1 MDKMK
6 NSGMSE
12 TMQTL
17 TRKSACVMLS
27 LLLLLSAVLPVKA
40 AAETASAKVVRVGS
54 FEDTFNYVNEKGA
67 RKGYGYELLETL
79 SGYTG
84 WQFEYVTCDWSDCF
98 EKLKNGE
105 VDIIGGISYT
115 EDRTQEMLF
124 SDESMGVEKYY
135 LYADLSRADISA
147 SDFKTLNGKKIGVL
161 MGTEPEVMLAEWEEK
176 YGLKTEHVNISN
188 NEDVKQ
194 KLANHEIDCFVSLEE
209 SFWAERGISTI
220 TRVGESGIYYAINK
234 NRPDIKEELD
244 DAMRALDE
252 AVPFYTADLYKR
264 YFSMDY
270 TPILTGEEKA
280 WLRKH
285 GAIRMGFLASDSGV
299 STYDPATG
307 EFTGVITDYIQ
318 FAADC
323 LGNQELEF
331 QLVGYDSKEAELD
344 ALKSGEID
352 MIFHCDQNPNL
363 AEEYHFAC
371 TNTTWTSN
379 LMAVTNKQHF
389 NENNVNRIVVPQNKL
404 SLKKYL
410 AFYYP
415 QWEIVDCDTQEDAAR
430 LVKDG
435 QADCFVT
442 GISSENKY
450 SKKYSFYS
458 VPLVNPVRSCFAVNS
473 GNRSLLSILNKTIKA
488 MPVNMLAGALAMYKS
503 SARKV
508 TLSDFIRD
516 NFFKVML
523 ISSIAVAVVLLTIL
537 MLLQKARKAEAAAR
551 KAASDTQELNAK
563 LQVAVEKA
571 ESANR
576 AKSTFLSNMS
586 HDIRTPMNAII
597 GFTTLALSNIDDTDR
612 VKDYLGKTLA
622 SSNHLLS
629 LINDV
634 LDMSRIES
642 GKIHLE
648 EVEVNLSDVLH
659 DLKTIV
665 SGQIYAKQLELYM
678 DAMDV
683 TDEDVYCDKTRLNQ
697 ILLNLLSNAIKF
709 TPAGGTVS
717 VRVRQLA
724 GKVRGCGQYE
734 FRIKDNGIGMSQE
747 FAQKIFEPFERERT
761 STVSRIQGTGL
772 GMAITKNIVDMMG
785 GTIEV
790 QTAQGKGTEFT
801 VCVPMRAQTEQRPVE
816 KITELEGLKALVVD
830 DDFNTCDSVTKM
842 LVKVGMR
849 AEWTLSGK
857 EAVLRARQSIEMSDV
872 YHAYIIDW
880 RLPDMNGIEVTR
892 QIRSLHDDTPIIIL
906 TAYDW
911 SDIEVE
917 AKAAGVTAFCAK
929 PMFMSDLRE
938 TLMSALG
945 QKPADAVQRLL
956 PEKNADFK
964 GKHIL
969 LVEDNELNREIAQE
983 ILREYGF
990 LVDSAENGA
999 VAVEKVSTTAPG
1011 SYDLVLMDVQMPI
1024 MDGYTATRKIRAR
1037 RPKPLKSLRRH
1048 HGAGGRLGTQR
1059 RRVGHHPPLQT
1070 LRKAQLQPCGGR
1082 RQPHEA
1088 HEHCHEAAVL
1098 SAVPA
1103 GLY

>member
-105 VDIIGGISYT
+105 IDIIGGISYT

-124 SDESMGVEKYY
+124 SDEPMGVEKYY

-299 STYDPATG
+299 STFDPATG

-344 ALKSGEID
+344 ALQSGEID
-352 MIFHCDQNPNL
+352 MIFHFDQSPNL

-389 NENNVNRIVVPQNKL
+389 NENNVNRIAVPQNKL

-503 SARKV
+503 SARRV
-508 TLSDFIRD
+508 TLSDFIKD

-571 ESANR
+571 ETANR

-597 GFTTLALSNIDDTDR
+597 GFTTLALSNINDTER

-678 DAMDV
+678 DVMDV

-747 FAQKIFEPFERERT
+747 FAQKIFEPFEQERT

-857 EAVLRARQSIEMSDV
+857 EAVLRARQALEMSDV

-917 AKAAGVTAFCAK
+917 AKAAGVTAFCSK
-929 PMFMSDLRE
+929 PMFMFDLRE

-945 QKPADAVQRLL
+945 QKQTDAVQGLL
-956 PEKNADFK
+956 PDKNADFK

-999 VAVEKVSTTAPG
+999 VAVEKVSTAAPG

-1024 MDGYTATRKIRAR
+1024 MDGYTATRKIRALDDPARAKLPILAMTANAFDEDR
-1037 RPKPLKSLRRH
+1037 RNALESGMNGFLSKPIVIDDLV
-1048 HGAGGRLGTQR
+1048 QE
-1059 RRVGHHPPLQT
+1059 
-1070 LRKAQLQPCGGR
+1070 LRKIL
-1082 RQPHEA
+1082 
-1088 HEHCHEAAVL
+1088 
-1098 SAVPA
+1098 
-1103 GLY
+1103 

>member
-1 MDKMK
+1 
-6 NSGMSE
+6 
-12 TMQTL
+12 
-17 TRKSACVMLS
+17 
-27 LLLLLSAVLPVKA
+27 
-40 AAETASAKVVRVGS
+40 
-54 FEDTFNYVNEKGA
+54 
-67 RKGYGYELLETL
+67 
-79 SGYTG
+79 
-84 WQFEYVTCDWSDCF
+84 
-98 EKLKNGE
+98 
-105 VDIIGGISYT
+105 
-115 EDRTQEMLF
+115 
-124 SDESMGVEKYY
+124 
-135 LYADLSRADISA
+135 
-147 SDFKTLNGKKIGVL
+147 
-161 MGTEPEVMLAEWEEK
+161 
-176 YGLKTEHVNISN
+176 
-188 NEDVKQ
+188 
-194 KLANHEIDCFVSLEE
+194 
-209 SFWAERGISTI
+209 
-220 TRVGESGIYYAINK
+220 
-234 NRPDIKEELD
+234 
-244 DAMRALDE
+244 
-252 AVPFYTADLYKR
+252 
-264 YFSMDY
+264 
-270 TPILTGEEKA
+270 
-280 WLRKH
+280 
-285 GAIRMGFLASDSGV
+285 
-299 STYDPATG
+299 
-307 EFTGVITDYIQ
+307 
-318 FAADC
+318 
-323 LGNQELEF
+323 
-331 QLVGYDSKEAELD
+331 
-344 ALKSGEID
+344 
-352 MIFHCDQNPNL
+352 MIFHFDQSPNL

-389 NENNVNRIVVPQNKL
+389 NENNVNRIAVPQNKL

-415 QWEIVDCDTQEDAAR
+415 QWEIVDCDTQEDAAK

-435 QADCFVT
+435 QVDCFVT

-458 VPLVNPVRSCFAVNS
+458 VPLLNPVKSCFAVNS

-508 TLSDFIRD
+508 TLSDFIKD

-523 ISSIAVAVVLLTIL
+523 ISSIAVTVVLLTIL

-724 GKVRGCGQYE
+724 GKVHGCGQYE

-917 AKAAGVTAFCAK
+917 AKAAGVTAFCSK

-945 QKPADAVQRLL
+945 QKPADAVQGLL

-964 GKHIL
+964 DKHIL

-999 VAVEKVSTTAPG
+999 VAVEKVSTAAPG
-1011 SYDLVLMDVQMPI
+1011 SYDLLLMDVQMPI
-1024 MDGYTATRKIRAR
+1024 MDGYTATRKIRALDDPARAKLPILAMTANAFDEDR
-1037 RPKPLKSLRRH
+1037 RNALESGMNGFLSKPIVIDDLVQELHKIL
-1048 HGAGGRLGTQR
+1048 
-1059 RRVGHHPPLQT
+1059 
-1070 LRKAQLQPCGGR
+1070 
-1082 RQPHEA
+1082 
-1088 HEHCHEAAVL
+1088 
-1098 SAVPA
+1098 
-1103 GLY
+1103 

>member
-1 MDKMK
+1 
-6 NSGMSE
+6 
-12 TMQTL
+12 MQTL

-79 SGYTG
+79 SGYAG

-105 VDIIGGISYT
+105 IDIIGGISYT

-124 SDESMGVEKYY
+124 SDEPMGVEKYY

-280 WLRKH
+280 WLKEH
-285 GAIRMGFLASDSGV
+285 GAIKMGFLTSDRGV
-299 STYDPATG
+299 STFDPATG

-389 NENNVNRIVVPQNKL
+389 NENNVNRIAVPQNKL

-508 TLSDFIRD
+508 TLSDFIKD

-761 STVSRIQGTGL
+761 STVSGIQGTGL

-999 VAVEKVSTTAPG
+999 VAVEKVSTAAPG

-1024 MDGYTATRKIRAR
+1024 MDGYTATRKIRALDDPARAKLPILAMTANAFDEDR
-1037 RPKPLKSLRRH
+1037 RNALESGMNGFLSKPIVIDDLV
-1048 HGAGGRLGTQR
+1048 QE
-1059 RRVGHHPPLQT
+1059 
-1070 LRKAQLQPCGGR
+1070 LRKIL
-1082 RQPHEA
+1082 
-1088 HEHCHEAAVL
+1088 
-1098 SAVPA
+1098 
-1103 GLY
+1103 

>member
-1 MDKMK
+1 
-6 NSGMSE
+6 
-12 TMQTL
+12 MQTL

-54 FEDTFNYVNEKGA
+54 FEDTFNYVNEKVA

-105 VDIIGGISYT
+105 IDIIGGISYT

-124 SDESMGVEKYY
+124 SDEPMGVEKYY

-147 SDFKTLNGKKIGVL
+147 SDFKTLNGQKIGVL

-299 STYDPATG
+299 STFDPATG

-389 NENNVNRIVVPQNKL
+389 NENNVNRIAVPQNKL

-508 TLSDFIRD
+508 TLSDFIKD

-761 STVSRIQGTGL
+761 STVSGIQGTGL

-857 EAVLRARQSIEMSDV
+857 EAVLRARQALEMSDV

-999 VAVEKVSTTAPG
+999 VAVEKVSTAAPG
-1011 SYDLVLMDVQMPI
+1011 SYDLLLMDVQMPI
-1024 MDGYTATRKIRAR
+1024 MDGYTATRKIRALDDPARAKLPILAMTANAFDEDR
-1037 RPKPLKSLRRH
+1037 RNALESGMNGFLSKPIVIDDLVQELHKIL
-1048 HGAGGRLGTQR
+1048 
-1059 RRVGHHPPLQT
+1059 
-1070 LRKAQLQPCGGR
+1070 
-1082 RQPHEA
+1082 
-1088 HEHCHEAAVL
+1088 
-1098 SAVPA
+1098 
-1103 GLY
+1103 

>member
-105 VDIIGGISYT
+105 IDIIGGISYT

-124 SDESMGVEKYY
+124 SDEPMGVEKYY
-135 LYADLSRADISA
+135 LYADLARADISA

-299 STYDPATG
+299 STFDPATG

-389 NENNVNRIVVPQNKL
+389 NENNVNRIAVPQNKL

-508 TLSDFIRD
+508 TLSDFIKD

-761 STVSRIQGTGL
+761 STVSGIQGTGL

-999 VAVEKVSTTAPG
+999 VAVEKVSTAAPG

-1024 MDGYTATRKIRAR
+1024 MDGYTATRKIRALDDPARAKLPILAMTANAFDEDR
-1037 RPKPLKSLRRH
+1037 RNALESGMNGFLSKPIVIDDLV
-1048 HGAGGRLGTQR
+1048 QE
-1059 RRVGHHPPLQT
+1059 
-1070 LRKAQLQPCGGR
+1070 LRKIL
-1082 RQPHEA
+1082 
-1088 HEHCHEAAVL
+1088 
-1098 SAVPA
+1098 
-1103 GLY
+1103 

>member
-1 MDKMK
+1 
-6 NSGMSE
+6 
-12 TMQTL
+12 MQAL

-27 LLLLLSAVLPVKA
+27 LLLLLSVVLPVKA
-40 AAETASAKVVRVGS
+40 AAETASVKVVRVGS

-105 VDIIGGISYT
+105 IDIMGGISYT
-115 EDRTQEMLF
+115 EDRTEEMLF
-124 SDESMGVEKYY
+124 SDEPMGEEKYY

-161 MGTEPEVMLAEWEEK
+161 MGTEPEVMLTEWEEK
-176 YGLKTEHVNISN
+176 YGLETEHVNISN

-244 DAMRALDE
+244 DAMRALNE
-252 AVPFYTADLYKR
+252 AAPFYTADLYKR

-299 STYDPATG
+299 STFDPATG

-389 NENNVNRIVVPQNKL
+389 NENNVNRIAVPQNKL

-508 TLSDFIRD
+508 TLSDFIKD

-678 DAMDV
+678 DVMDV

-724 GKVRGCGQYE
+724 GKVHGCGQYE

-849 AEWTLSGK
+849 AEWTPSGK

-917 AKAAGVTAFCAK
+917 AKAAGVTAFCSK

-983 ILREYGF
+983 ILQEYGF

-999 VAVEKVSTTAPG
+999 VAVEKVSTAAPG

-1024 MDGYTATRKIRAR
+1024 MDGYTATRKIRALDDPARAKLPILAMTANAFDEDR
-1037 RPKPLKSLRRH
+1037 RNALESGMNGFLSKPIVIGDLVQELHKIL
-1048 HGAGGRLGTQR
+1048 
-1059 RRVGHHPPLQT
+1059 
-1070 LRKAQLQPCGGR
+1070 
-1082 RQPHEA
+1082 
-1088 HEHCHEAAVL
+1088 
-1098 SAVPA
+1098 
-1103 GLY
+1103 

>member
-6 NSGMSE
+6 NFGTSE

-17 TRKSACVMLS
+17 MRKSVCAMLC

-40 AAETASAKVVRVGS
+40 AAETAPVKVVRVGS
-54 FEDTFNYVNEKGA
+54 FEDTFNYCNERGA

-105 VDIIGGISYT
+105 IDIIGGISYT

-124 SDESMGVEKYY
+124 SDEPMGVEKYY
-135 LYADLSRADISA
+135 LYADLARADISA

-299 STYDPATG
+299 STFDPATG

-389 NENNVNRIVVPQNKL
+389 NENNVNRIAVPQNKL

-508 TLSDFIRD
+508 TLSDFIKD
-516 NFFKVML
+516 NFFMVL
-523 ISSIAVAVVLLTIL
+523 LVSSIVVAAILLTIL
-537 MLLQKARKAEAAAR
+537 KLLRKARKAEAAAK
-551 KAASDTQELNAK
+551 KAANDTQELNAK
-563 LQVAVEKA
+563 LQVAVENA

-576 AKSTFLSNMS
+576 AKSTFLFNMS

-597 GFTTLALSNIDDTDR
+597 GYAD
-612 VKDYLGKTLA
+612 LA
-622 SSNHLLS
+622 SRHLDDPAKLEKYMENIQVCGQNLLMLLNNVLDLARIENDKTEMEYSVSDVDKDFRNCIAMFRNQADSKGQTLTVTTHLLHPYVYVD
-629 LINDV
+629 IP
-634 LDMSRIES
+634 
-642 GKIHLE
+642 HLT
-648 EVEVNLSDVLH
+648 EVCTNLV
-659 DLKTIV
+659 
-665 SGQIYAKQLELYM
+665 
-678 DAMDV
+678 
-683 TDEDVYCDKTRLNQ
+683 
-697 ILLNLLSNAIKF
+697 SNAVKY
-709 TPAGGTVS
+709 TGAGGTICCDITQKPGEKEGWCDTV
-717 VRVRQLA
+717 VTVA
-724 GKVRGCGQYE
+724 
-734 FRIKDNGIGMSQE
+734 DNGIGMSQE
-747 FAQKIFEPFERERT
+747 FQKHIFEPFERERT
-761 STVSRIQGTGL
+761 STVSKVEGSGIGMGIVKKLVGL
-772 GMAITKNIVDMMG
+772 MG
-785 GTIEV
+785 GT
-790 QTAQGKGTEFT
+790 
-801 VCVPMRAQTEQRPVE
+801 
-816 KITELEGLKALVVD
+816 
-830 DDFNTCDSVTKM
+830 
-842 LVKVGMR
+842 
-849 AEWTLSGK
+849 
-857 EAVLRARQSIEMSDV
+857 
-872 YHAYIIDW
+872 
-880 RLPDMNGIEVTR
+880 
-892 QIRSLHDDTPIIIL
+892 
-906 TAYDW
+906 
-911 SDIEVE
+911 
-917 AKAAGVTAFCAK
+917 
-929 PMFMSDLRE
+929 
-938 TLMSALG
+938 
-945 QKPADAVQRLL
+945 
-956 PEKNADFK
+956 
-964 GKHIL
+964 
-969 LVEDNELNREIAQE
+969 
-983 ILREYGF
+983 
-990 LVDSAENGA
+990 
-999 VAVEKVSTTAPG
+999 VAVESKIGVGSTFTVTIPCRIASEDETQAKRETNPSDQKCLCG
-1011 SYDLVLMDVQMPI
+1011 TRILLTEDNDLNAEIATELLQEEGCTVDRAKDGVECVDMLEKAANGTYQLILMDIQMPV
-1024 MDGYTATRKIRAR
+1024 MNGYDAAKKIRRMDDPQKANIPIIAMTANAFTEDR
-1037 RPKPLKSLRRH
+1037 QAALDAGMNDHIAKPINMNVL
-1048 HGAGGRLGTQR
+1048 
-1059 RRVGHHPPLQT
+1059 VPT
-1070 LRKAQLQPCGGR
+1070 LRKYL
-1082 RQPHEA
+1082 
-1088 HEHCHEAAVL
+1088 
-1098 SAVPA
+1098 
-1103 GLY
+1103 

>member
-1 MDKMK
+1 
-6 NSGMSE
+6 
-12 TMQTL
+12 MQTL

-105 VDIIGGISYT
+105 IDIIGGISYT

-124 SDESMGVEKYY
+124 SDEPMGVEKYY
-135 LYADLSRADISA
+135 LYADLARADISA

-299 STYDPATG
+299 STFDPATG

-389 NENNVNRIVVPQNKL
+389 NENNVNRIAVPQNKI

-508 TLSDFIRD
+508 TLSDFIKD

-571 ESANR
+571 ETANR

-678 DAMDV
+678 DVMDV

-724 GKVRGCGQYE
+724 GKVHGCGQYE

-917 AKAAGVTAFCAK
+917 AKAAGVTAFCSK

-983 ILREYGF
+983 ILQEYGF
-990 LVDSAENGA
+990 LVDTAENGA
-999 VAVEKVSTTAPG
+999 VAVEKVSTAAPG

-1024 MDGYTATRKIRAR
+1024 MDGYTATRKIRALDDPARAKLPILAMTANAFDEDR
-1037 RPKPLKSLRRH
+1037 RNALESGMNGFLSKPIVIGDLVQELHKIL
-1048 HGAGGRLGTQR
+1048 
-1059 RRVGHHPPLQT
+1059 
-1070 LRKAQLQPCGGR
+1070 
-1082 RQPHEA
+1082 
-1088 HEHCHEAAVL
+1088 
-1098 SAVPA
+1098 
-1103 GLY
+1103 

>member
-1 MDKMK
+1 MK

-79 SGYTG
+79 SGYAG

-105 VDIIGGISYT
+105 IDIIGGISYT

-124 SDESMGVEKYY
+124 SDEPMGVEKYY

-299 STYDPATG
+299 STFDPATG

-389 NENNVNRIVVPQNKL
+389 NENNVNRIAVPQNKL

-508 TLSDFIRD
+508 TLSDFIKD

-678 DAMDV
+678 DVMDV

-999 VAVEKVSTTAPG
+999 VAVEKVSTAAPG

-1024 MDGYTATRKIRAR
+1024 MDGYTATRKIRALDDPARAKLPILAMTANAFDEDR
-1037 RPKPLKSLRRH
+1037 RNALESGMNGFLSKPIVIDDLV
-1048 HGAGGRLGTQR
+1048 QE
-1059 RRVGHHPPLQT
+1059 
-1070 LRKAQLQPCGGR
+1070 LRKIL
-1082 RQPHEA
+1082 
-1088 HEHCHEAAVL
+1088 
-1098 SAVPA
+1098 
-1103 GLY
+1103 

>member
-1 MDKMK
+1 MGKMK
-6 NSGMSE
+6 NFGTSE

-17 TRKSACVMLS
+17 MRKSVCALLS
-27 LLLLLSAVLPVKA
+27 LLLLLSVVLPVKA
-40 AAETASAKVVRVGS
+40 AAETAPVKVVRVGS

-105 VDIIGGISYT
+105 IDIIGGISYT

-124 SDESMGVEKYY
+124 SDEPMGVEKYY

-299 STYDPATG
+299 STFDPATG

-389 NENNVNRIVVPQNKL
+389 NENNVNRIAVPQNKL

-508 TLSDFIRD
+508 TLSDFIKD
-516 NFFKVML
+516 NFFMALLV
-523 ISSIAVAVVLLTIL
+523 SSIAVAAILLTIL
-537 MLLQKARKAEAAAR
+537 KLLRKARKAEAAAR
-551 KAASDTQELNAK
+551 KAASDTQKLNAK

-571 ESANR
+571 ESANH
-576 AKSTFLSNMS
+576 AKSTFLFNMS

-597 GFTTLALSNIDDTDR
+597 GYAD
-612 VKDYLGKTLA
+612 LA
-622 SSNHLLS
+622 SRHLDDPAKLKNYMENIQVCGQN
-629 LINDV
+629 LLMLLNNV
-634 LDMSRIES
+634 LDLARIE
-642 GKIHLE
+642 
-648 EVEVNLSDVLH
+648 N
-659 DLKTIV
+659 
-665 SGQIYAKQLELYM
+665 
-678 DAMDV
+678 
-683 TDEDVYCDKTRLNQ
+683 DKTEMEYSVSDIEKDFRNCVAMFRNQ
-697 ILLNLLSNAIKF
+697 ADSKGQTLMVTTQLPYPYVYADIPHLTEICTNLVSNAVKY
-709 TPAGGTVS
+709 TGAGGTIRCNVTQKPGEKEGWCDT
-717 VRVRQLA
+717 VVTVA
-724 GKVRGCGQYE
+724 
-734 FRIKDNGIGMSQE
+734 DNGIGMSQE
-747 FAQKIFEPFERERT
+747 FQKHIFEPFERERT
-761 STVSRIQGTGL
+761 STVSKVEGSGIGMGIVKKLVGL
-772 GMAITKNIVDMMG
+772 MG
-785 GTIEV
+785 GTVEV
-790 QTAQGKGTEFT
+790 ESRIGVGSTFT
-801 VCVPMRAQTEQRPVE
+801 VTIPCRIASEDETQAKRETNPSDQKCLCGTRILLTEDNDLNAEIAVELLQEEGCTVDRAKDGVECVDMLEKAANGTYQLILMDIQMPV
-816 KITELEGLKALVVD
+816 
-830 DDFNTCDSVTKM
+830 
-842 LVKVGMR
+842 
-849 AEWTLSGK
+849 
-857 EAVLRARQSIEMSDV
+857 
-872 YHAYIIDW
+872 
-880 RLPDMNGIEVTR
+880 MNG
-892 QIRSLHDDTPIIIL
+892 
-906 TAYDW
+906 YD
-911 SDIEVE
+911 
-917 AKAAGVTAFCAK
+917 AA
-929 PMFMSDLRE
+929 
-938 TLMSALG
+938 
-945 QKPADAVQRLL
+945 
-956 PEKNADFK
+956 
-964 GKHIL
+964 
-969 LVEDNELNREIAQE
+969 
-983 ILREYGF
+983 
-990 LVDSAENGA
+990 
-999 VAVEKVSTTAPG
+999 
-1011 SYDLVLMDVQMPI
+1011 
-1024 MDGYTATRKIRAR
+1024 RKIRGLDDPQKANIPIIAMTANAFTEDR
-1037 RPKPLKSLRRH
+1037 QVALDAGMNDHIAKPINMNVL
-1048 HGAGGRLGTQR
+1048 
-1059 RRVGHHPPLQT
+1059 VPT
-1070 LRKAQLQPCGGR
+1070 LRKYL
-1082 RQPHEA
+1082 
-1088 HEHCHEAAVL
+1088 
-1098 SAVPA
+1098 
-1103 GLY
+1103 

>member
-105 VDIIGGISYT
+105 IDIIGGISYT

-124 SDESMGVEKYY
+124 SDEPMGVEKYY

-161 MGTEPEVMLAEWEEK
+161 MGTEPEVMLTEWEEK

-280 WLRKH
+280 WLKEH
-285 GAIRMGFLASDSGV
+285 GAIKMGFLAGDSGV
-299 STYDPATG
+299 STFDPATG

-371 TNTTWTSN
+371 TNTTWTFN

-389 NENNVNRIVVPQNKL
+389 NENNVNCIAVPQNKL

-508 TLSDFIRD
+508 TLSDFIKD

-571 ESANR
+571 ETANR

-597 GFTTLALSNIDDTDR
+597 GFTTLALSNIDDTDQ
-612 VKDYLGKTLA
+612 VKDYLAKTLA

-678 DAMDV
+678 DVMDV

-709 TPAGGTVS
+709 TPVGGTVS

-724 GKVRGCGQYE
+724 GKVHGYGQYE

-747 FAQKIFEPFERERT
+747 FAQKIFEPFERGRT

-945 QKPADAVQRLL
+945 QKPADAVQGLL

-983 ILREYGF
+983 ILQEYGF
-990 LVDSAENGA
+990 LVDTAENGA
-999 VAVEKVSTTAPG
+999 VAVEKVSTAAPG

-1024 MDGYTATRKIRAR
+1024 MDGYTATRKIRALDDPARAKLPILAMTANAFDEDR
-1037 RPKPLKSLRRH
+1037 RNALESGMNGFLSKPIVIDDLVQELHKIL
-1048 HGAGGRLGTQR
+1048 
-1059 RRVGHHPPLQT
+1059 
-1070 LRKAQLQPCGGR
+1070 
-1082 RQPHEA
+1082 
-1088 HEHCHEAAVL
+1088 
-1098 SAVPA
+1098 
-1103 GLY
+1103 

>member
-1 MDKMK
+1 
-6 NSGMSE
+6 
-12 TMQTL
+12 MQTL

-105 VDIIGGISYT
+105 IDIIGGISYT

-124 SDESMGVEKYY
+124 SDEPMGVEKYY

-161 MGTEPEVMLAEWEEK
+161 MGTEPEVMLTEWEEK
-176 YGLKTEHVNISN
+176 YGLETEHVNISN

-299 STYDPATG
+299 STFDPATG

-389 NENNVNRIVVPQNKL
+389 NENNVNRIAVPQNKL

-508 TLSDFIRD
+508 TLSDFIKD

-571 ESANR
+571 ETANR

-642 GKIHLE
+642 GKLHLE

-761 STVSRIQGTGL
+761 STVSGIQGTGL

-999 VAVEKVSTTAPG
+999 VAVEKVSTAAPG

-1024 MDGYTATRKIRAR
+1024 MDGYTATRKIRALDDPARAKLPILAMTANAFDEDR
-1037 RPKPLKSLRRH
+1037 RNALESGMNGFLSKPIVIDDLV
-1048 HGAGGRLGTQR
+1048 QE
-1059 RRVGHHPPLQT
+1059 
-1070 LRKAQLQPCGGR
+1070 LRKIL
-1082 RQPHEA
+1082 
-1088 HEHCHEAAVL
+1088 
-1098 SAVPA
+1098 
-1103 GLY
+1103 

>member
-1 MDKMK
+1 
-6 NSGMSE
+6 
-12 TMQTL
+12 MQTL

-105 VDIIGGISYT
+105 IDIIGGISYT

-124 SDESMGVEKYY
+124 SDEPMGVEKYY
-135 LYADLSRADISA
+135 LYADLARADISA

-280 WLRKH
+280 WLKEH
-285 GAIRMGFLASDSGV
+285 GAIKMGFLTSDSGV

-389 NENNVNRIVVPQNKL
+389 NENNVNRIAVPQNKL

-508 TLSDFIRD
+508 TLSDFIKD

-642 GKIHLE
+642 GKIQLE

-724 GKVRGCGQYE
+724 GKVHGCGQYE
-734 FRIKDNGIGMSQE
+734 FRIKDNGIGMSPE

-761 STVSRIQGTGL
+761 STVSGIQGTGL

-917 AKAAGVTAFCAK
+917 AKAAGVTAFCSK

-983 ILREYGF
+983 ILQEYGF
-990 LVDSAENGA
+990 LVDTAENGA
-999 VAVEKVSTTAPG
+999 VAVEKVSPAAPG

-1024 MDGYTATRKIRAR
+1024 MDGYTATRKIRALDDPARAKLPILAMTANAFDEDR
-1037 RPKPLKSLRRH
+1037 RNALESGMNGFLSKPIVIGDLVQELHKIL
-1048 HGAGGRLGTQR
+1048 
-1059 RRVGHHPPLQT
+1059 
-1070 LRKAQLQPCGGR
+1070 
-1082 RQPHEA
+1082 
-1088 HEHCHEAAVL
+1088 
-1098 SAVPA
+1098 
-1103 GLY
+1103 

>member
-17 TRKSACVMLS
+17 MRKSVCVMLS

-40 AAETASAKVVRVGS
+40 AAETAPVKVVRVGS

-84 WQFEYVTCDWSDCF
+84 WQFEYVTCDWSNCF

-105 VDIIGGISYT
+105 IDIIGGISYT
-115 EDRTQEMLF
+115 EDRTEEMLF
-124 SDESMGVEKYY
+124 SDEPMGVEKYY

-161 MGTEPEVMLAEWEEK
+161 MGTEPEVMLTEWEEK
-176 YGLKTEHVNISN
+176 YGLETEHVNISN

-299 STYDPATG
+299 STFDPATG

-389 NENNVNRIVVPQNKL
+389 NENNVNRIAVPQNKL

-508 TLSDFIRD
+508 TLSDFIKD

-917 AKAAGVTAFCAK
+917 AKAAGVTAFCSK

-945 QKPADAVQRLL
+945 QKSADAVQGLL

-999 VAVEKVSTTAPG
+999 VAVEKVSTAAPG

-1024 MDGYTATRKIRAR
+1024 MDGYTATRKIRALDDPARAKLPILAMTANAFDEDR
-1037 RPKPLKSLRRH
+1037 RNALESGMNGFLSKPIVIDDLVQELHKIL
-1048 HGAGGRLGTQR
+1048 
-1059 RRVGHHPPLQT
+1059 
-1070 LRKAQLQPCGGR
+1070 
-1082 RQPHEA
+1082 
-1088 HEHCHEAAVL
+1088 
-1098 SAVPA
+1098 
-1103 GLY
+1103 

>member
-1 MDKMK
+1 
-6 NSGMSE
+6 
-12 TMQTL
+12 MQTL

-105 VDIIGGISYT
+105 IDIIGGISYT

-124 SDESMGVEKYY
+124 SDEPMGVEKYY

-161 MGTEPEVMLAEWEEK
+161 MGTEPEVMLTEWEEK

-234 NRPDIKEELD
+234 KRPDIKEELD

-299 STYDPATG
+299 STFDPATG

-389 NENNVNRIVVPQNKL
+389 NENNVNRIAVPQNKL

-508 TLSDFIRD
+508 TLSDFIKD

-571 ESANR
+571 ETANR

-678 DAMDV
+678 DVMDV

-724 GKVRGCGQYE
+724 GKVHGCGQYE

-917 AKAAGVTAFCAK
+917 AKAAGVTAFCSK

-983 ILREYGF
+983 ILQEYGF

-999 VAVEKVSTTAPG
+999 VAVEKVSTAAPG

-1024 MDGYTATRKIRAR
+1024 MDGYTATRKIRALDDPARAKLPILAMTANAFDEDR
-1037 RPKPLKSLRRH
+1037 RNALESGMNGFLSKPIVIGDLVQELHKIL
-1048 HGAGGRLGTQR
+1048 
-1059 RRVGHHPPLQT
+1059 
-1070 LRKAQLQPCGGR
+1070 
-1082 RQPHEA
+1082 
-1088 HEHCHEAAVL
+1088 
-1098 SAVPA
+1098 
-1103 GLY
+1103 

>member
-1 MDKMK
+1 
-6 NSGMSE
+6 
-12 TMQTL
+12 MQTL

-79 SGYTG
+79 SGYAG

-105 VDIIGGISYT
+105 IDIIGGISYT

-124 SDESMGVEKYY
+124 SDEPMGVEKYY

-299 STYDPATG
+299 STFDPATG

-389 NENNVNRIVVPQNKL
+389 NENNVNRIAVPQNKL

-508 TLSDFIRD
+508 TLSDFIKD

-678 DAMDV
+678 DVMDV

-724 GKVRGCGQYE
+724 GKVHGCGQYE

-917 AKAAGVTAFCAK
+917 AKAAGVTAFCSK
-929 PMFMSDLRE
+929 PMFTSDLRE

-983 ILREYGF
+983 ILQEYGF

-999 VAVEKVSTTAPG
+999 VAVEKVSTAAPG

-1024 MDGYTATRKIRAR
+1024 MDGYTATRKIRALDDPARAKLPILAMTANAFDEDR
-1037 RPKPLKSLRRH
+1037 RNALESGMNGFLSKPIVIGDLVQELHKIL
-1048 HGAGGRLGTQR
+1048 
-1059 RRVGHHPPLQT
+1059 
-1070 LRKAQLQPCGGR
+1070 
-1082 RQPHEA
+1082 
-1088 HEHCHEAAVL
+1088 
-1098 SAVPA
+1098 
-1103 GLY
+1103 